1 MPPRRAL
8 GDPAAKPVRRT
19 ARMSTGGKSPK
30 KILSSPAATA
40 APAMV
45 AEATSESPI
54 EWETTPPPEIADDHS
69 RLQLSSKRPLESP
82 STSDTLEETGTENQ

>member
-1 MPPRRAL
+1 MPSDR
-8 GDPAAKPVRRT
+8 
-19 ARMSTGGKSPK
+19 

-54 EWETTPPPEIADDHS
+54 EWEATPPPEIADDHS
-69 RLQLSSKRPLESP
+69 RLQLS
-82 STSDTLEETGTENQ
+82 